1 MKCSRCADEAVIF
14 QKASGAA
21 LCIRHLTA
29 DIESRAKKEIRNKGG
44 ISSGEKIF
52 IQSSSP
58 VKTFALRIFLSSLF
72 LKRSDTIFVREA
84 SAASLIITD
93 ETLDDTAAD
102 LLEAVIKGTASSY
115 VTGMA
120 QETRMISPLST
131 IPDEEI
137 IMYSEHHGW
146 KQEVPQNF
154 GDVRMFLTRFSEE
167 RPSTKFALKNT
178 ADKLKEICK

>member
-21 LCIRHLTA
+21 LCRRHLTA

-44 ISSGEKIF
+44 ISSGERIY
-52 IQSSSP
+52 IRSSSP
-58 VKTFALRIFLSSLF
+58 VKTLALRIFLSALF
-72 LKRSDTIFVREA
+72 LKRSDIVFVREA

-102 LLEAVIKGTASSY
+102 LLEAVLNGTVSSY
-115 VTGMA
+115 VTGKTP
-120 QETRMISPLST
+120 ETRTISPLSV

-137 IMYSEHHGW
+137 VLYAQHHGW
-146 KQEVPQNF
+146 KQEVPQET
-154 GDVRMFLTRFSEE
+154 GETRLFLTRFSEE
-167 RPSTKFALKNT
+167 RPSAKFALKNT